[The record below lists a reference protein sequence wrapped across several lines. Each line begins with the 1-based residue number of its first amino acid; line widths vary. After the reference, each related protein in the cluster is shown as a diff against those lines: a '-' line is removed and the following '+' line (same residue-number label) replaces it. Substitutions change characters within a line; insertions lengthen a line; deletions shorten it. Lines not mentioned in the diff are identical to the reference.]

1 MTTKQV
7 RTFIRNTL
15 KYGKASEAKRVRI
28 METLE
33 EIKEE
38 DPYFYYMNAG
48 RVSTVYGRYD
58 EAIELLENAIKLNPE
73 SAPSYFNLYKCYAA
87 KGDYI
92 KSFVN
97 LCDCDKTNMNDANF
111 ELPHA
116 MLTCLI
122 DMDIDFI
129 ESKNTNYKVE
139 NSNKIYFTEIDGTL
153 SQMYN
158 DVIVAFNEKRYHDA
172 LKKLGDM
179 KGHILKIRYPLDIDS
194 LIIIMREIVKKEND
208 KNREL
213 ISIRRDSFESDDHYL
228 NYFNNLVG
236 RGYVSVNNILLDV
249 EKMIK
254 LGYVEQAS
262 DILSVLPGMREFE
275 SYSLEVDYLN
285 NFLNEKI
292 EYLKL
297 DDDKRLTYIDLKTR
311 GSKLYHAK
319 KYREAF
325 KLYEQAYEMTG
336 LNIFEYYIGKCLF
349 RMKRLEY
356 AEEYLLRY
364 LEHGGEKREKTLLFL
379 IGISKICNSEYDNY
393 LNDMNKLNLSFTR
406 NFKYENK
413 DKTGK
418 YSSDKEESSK
428 KAKFSV
434 SDFGDNST
442 VKVDVENYYNYGV
455 DGKLK
460 IIRELYRCGKV
471 DVANM
476 LLDELNKSC
485 AGKDRE
491 KVLQMVRNKKLY
503 EAQAKF
509 S

>member
-28 METLE
+28 MEALE

-116 MLTCLI
+116 MLSTLI

-129 ESKNTNYKVE
+129 EFKNTEYKVP
-139 NSNKIYFTEIDGTL
+139 NTNKVYFAEIDGLL

-158 DVIVAFNEKRYHDA
+158 EVIIAFNEKRYHDA

-194 LIIIMREIVKKEND
+194 LIVIMREIVKKESD
-208 KNREL
+208 KNSEL
-213 ISIRRDSFESDDHYL
+213 ISIKRDSFESDDHYL
-228 NYFNNLVG
+228 NYFNGLVG
-236 RGYVSVNNILLDV
+236 SGYVSVNNILLEV

-254 LGYVEQAS
+254 LGNVELAS
-262 DILSVLPGMREFE
+262 NILNTLPNMEIFAA
-275 SYSLEVDYLN
+275 YSIELDYLN
-285 NFLNEKI
+285 NLLNEKI
-292 EYLKL
+292 AYLGLGDERKQL
-297 DDDKRLTYIDLKTR
+297 FIDLKTQ

-319 KYREAF
+319 RYKDAF
-325 KLYEQAYEMTG
+325 KLYEKAYEITG
-336 LNIFEYYIGKCLF
+336 LNIFEYYLGKCLF

-356 AEEYLLRY
+356 AEEYFLRY
-364 LEHGGEKREKTLLFL
+364 LEHGGEKKEKTLLFL
-379 IGISKICNSEYDNY
+379 IGIGKIRNDEYGNY
-393 LNDMNKLNLSFTR
+393 LEEMNRINLSFNR
-406 NFKYENK
+406 SFKYQNKEEN
-413 DKTGK
+413 GK
-418 YSSDKEESSK
+418 YSDNSENSRKST
-428 KAKFSV
+428 FTV
-434 SDFGDNST
+434 SDFNDDST
-442 VKVDVENYYNYGV
+442 VKLDIENYYNYGV

-460 IIRELYRCGKV
+460 IIRELYRTGKV
-471 DVANM
+471 DAANL
-476 LLDELNKSC
+476 LLDELKKTCPS
-485 AGKDRE
+485 KDKE